1 MRARTRLSFPR
12 SRLVFRL
19 SQKHNSWSWC
29 ALDRDQSDWSAIF
42 SSVLQL
48 LAIEVTE
55 FPERLQLQDA
65 KGEVTWHRR
74 RCCTTIHLQL
84 LKFSEQK
91 QKLVAAALL
100 KAARH
105 SKPKEHYANS
115 K

>member
-1 MRARTRLSFPR
+1 MRARVRLSFPR

-19 SQKHNSWSWC
+19 SQKHNSWRWC
-29 ALDRDQSDWSAIF
+29 ALQRDQSDWSAIF

-55 FPERLQLQDA
+55 FPQRLQLHDG
-65 KGEVTWHRR
+65 KGEITWHGRW
-74 RCCTTIHLQL
+74 CCTSIHVRL
-84 LKFSEQK
+84 LKFSERK

>member
-1 MRARTRLSFPR
+1 MRARVRLWFPK
-12 SRLVFRL
+12 SPLVFQL
-19 SQKHNSWSWC
+19 SHNHNWWRWG
-29 ALDRDQSDWSAIF
+29 ALHCSQLDWGTIF
-42 SSVLQL
+42 STVFRL
-48 LAIEVTE
+48 LAIELTE
-55 FPERLQLQDA
+55 FPQRLQLHDG
-65 KGEVTWHRR
+65 KGEVTWRR
-74 RCCTTIHLQL
+74 RWCCTTIHLRL

>member
-1 MRARTRLSFPR
+1 L
-12 SRLVFRL
+12 
-19 SQKHNSWSWC
+19 
-29 ALDRDQSDWSAIF
+29 DWSAIF

-48 LAIEVTE
+48 LDIEVTA
-55 FPERLQLQDA
+55 FPQGLQLHDG

-74 RCCTTIHLQL
+74 WCCTSIHVRL
-84 LKFSEQK
+84 LKFSERK

>member
-1 MRARTRLSFPR
+1 
-12 SRLVFRL
+12 V
-19 SQKHNSWSWC
+19 
-29 ALDRDQSDWSAIF
+29 IF
-42 SSVLQL
+42 SSVLHL
-48 LAIEVTE
+48 LGIELTE
-55 FPERLQLQDA
+55 FPQRLQLHDG

-74 RCCTTIHLQL
+74 RCCTTIRLQL

>member
-1 MRARTRLSFPR
+1 MRARVRLSFPR
-12 SRLVFRL
+12 SRLVFQL
-19 SQKHNSWSWC
+19 SQKDDSWRWC
-29 ALDRDQSDWSAIF
+29 ALHRDQLDWGVIF

-74 RCCTTIHLQL
+74 WCCTSIHVRL
-84 LKFSEQK
+84 LKFSERK

>member
-1 MRARTRLSFPR
+1 MRARVRLWFPK
-12 SRLVFRL
+12 SPLVFQL
-19 SQKHNSWSWC
+19 SHNDNWWRWC
-29 ALDRDQSDWSAIF
+29 ALHCSQLDWGAIF
-42 SSVLQL
+42 SSVFQL
-48 LAIEVTE
+48 LAIELTE
-55 FPERLQLQDA
+55 FPQRLQLHDG

>member
-1 MRARTRLSFPR
+1 MRARVRLSFPT
-12 SRLVFRL
+12 SPIVLQL
-19 SQKHNSWSWC
+19 SHQDNSWHWW
-29 ALDRDQSDWSAIF
+29 ALHYGQLDWGVIF
-42 SSVLQL
+42 SSVLRL
-48 LAIEVTE
+48 LDIEVTE
-55 FPERLQLQDA
+55 FPQRLQLHDD

-74 RCCTTIHLQL
+74 WCCTTIHVRL
-84 LKFSEQK
+84 LKFSERK

>member
-1 MRARTRLSFPR
+1 MRPRVRLSFPR

-19 SQKHNSWSWC
+19 SQKRNSWSWC

-48 LAIEVTE
+48 LAIETTE
-55 FPERLQLQDA
+55 FPQRLQLHDGQ
-65 KGEVTWHRR
+65 GEITWHGRW
-74 RCCTTIHLQL
+74 CCTTIHVRL
-84 LKFSEQK
+84 LKFSERK